1 MAACRSL
8 QSDPQGRLHGP
19 RNRAVHAGGKAG
31 GHHRGRTPGVPRDHP
46 VRRFEL
52 RGLALA
58 DGRPQGAARQ
68 RTGRLA
74 APAKLAAHRRFDR
87 SVRGPGSQRRDGLR
101 LAQTAVHHGRAHARG
116 SHPQLHRRSRRGCA
130 ARRRPPGE
138 RAGGSA
144 AGQPI
149 RRGRDAR
156 GSRRRGPR
164 DRQPVHSDHVRRAQR
179 HRRTPAARGAG
190 GALVRL
196 HPPRPRQRA
205 GRAPLRGRRLRL
217 QAGAGGPAAPPLR
230 GMGIARS
237 FRLYPW
243 RRAAGQRISA
253 PPGIRDR
260 QTAIMSHYVVTGG
273 AGFIGSA
280 IVRSLLREGAGTV
293 VVIDNLLTGR
303 ESNLE
308 EVRGSVDFQRADI
321 RNYEEIAPLIRG
333 AAVVFHE
340 AAIPSVPRSID
351 DPVPSHEVNA
361 NGTFNVLRAAKEGHT
376 GRVVYA
382 ASSSAY
388 GDTEVLPKV
397 EAMTPRPKSPYALQK
412 LMGEY
417 YGNIFSG
424 VYGLETVS
432 LRYFNVYGPR
442 QDPSSA
448 YSGVLSLFM
457 TAVLERQA
465 PTIFG
470 DGEHSRDF
478 TFVEDVADL
487 NLKAARAK
495 GVSGNVYNGGNG
507 GRITLNQAWALLQKL
522 EGVTIAP
529 VYAPPRAGDVRDSQ
543 ADTTL
548 AVRDLGHAPRYGFEE
563 GMRITLE
570 WYRNHR

>member
-1 MAACRSL
+1 
-8 QSDPQGRLHGP
+8 
-19 RNRAVHAGGKAG
+19 
-31 GHHRGRTPGVPRDHP
+31 
-46 VRRFEL
+46 
-52 RGLALA
+52 
-58 DGRPQGAARQ
+58 
-68 RTGRLA
+68 
-74 APAKLAAHRRFDR
+74 
-87 SVRGPGSQRRDGLR
+87 
-101 LAQTAVHHGRAHARG
+101 
-116 SHPQLHRRSRRGCA
+116 
-130 ARRRPPGE
+130 
-138 RAGGSA
+138 
-144 AGQPI
+144 
-149 RRGRDAR
+149 
-156 GSRRRGPR
+156 
-164 DRQPVHSDHVRRAQR
+164 
-179 HRRTPAARGAG
+179 
-190 GALVRL
+190 
-196 HPPRPRQRA
+196 
-205 GRAPLRGRRLRL
+205 
-217 QAGAGGPAAPPLR
+217 
-230 GMGIARS
+230 
-237 FRLYPW
+237 
-243 RRAAGQRISA
+243 
-253 PPGIRDR
+253 
-260 QTAIMSHYVVTGG
+260 MSHYVVTGG

-280 IVRSLLREGAGTV
+280 IVRKLLDEGARSI

-303 ESNLE
+303 ERNLE
-308 EVRGSVDFQRADI
+308 EIRSRIDFQRADI

-333 AAVVFHE
+333 ARVVFHE

-351 DPVPSHEVNA
+351 DPVPSHDVNA
-361 NGTFNVLRAAKEGHT
+361 NGTFNVLRAAKEGQA

-388 GDTEVLPKV
+388 GDTDVLPKV
-397 EAMTPRPKSPYALQK
+397 ESMTPRPKSPYALQK

-548 AVRDLGHAPRYGFEE
+548 AVRDLGHAPRYEFEE
-563 GMRITLE
+563 GMRITLQ
-570 WYRNHR
+570 WYRTHR

>member
-1 MAACRSL
+1 
-8 QSDPQGRLHGP
+8 
-19 RNRAVHAGGKAG
+19 
-31 GHHRGRTPGVPRDHP
+31 
-46 VRRFEL
+46 
-52 RGLALA
+52 
-58 DGRPQGAARQ
+58 
-68 RTGRLA
+68 
-74 APAKLAAHRRFDR
+74 
-87 SVRGPGSQRRDGLR
+87 
-101 LAQTAVHHGRAHARG
+101 
-116 SHPQLHRRSRRGCA
+116 
-130 ARRRPPGE
+130 
-138 RAGGSA
+138 
-144 AGQPI
+144 
-149 RRGRDAR
+149 
-156 GSRRRGPR
+156 
-164 DRQPVHSDHVRRAQR
+164 
-179 HRRTPAARGAG
+179 
-190 GALVRL
+190 
-196 HPPRPRQRA
+196 
-205 GRAPLRGRRLRL
+205 
-217 QAGAGGPAAPPLR
+217 
-230 GMGIARS
+230 
-237 FRLYPW
+237 
-243 RRAAGQRISA
+243 
-253 PPGIRDR
+253 
-260 QTAIMSHYVVTGG
+260 MSHYVVTGG

-280 IVRSLLREGAGTV
+280 IVRKLLDEGARSI

-303 ESNLE
+303 ERNLE
-308 EVRGSVDFQRADI
+308 EIRSRIDFQRADI

-351 DPVPSHEVNA
+351 DPVPSHDVNA
-361 NGTFNVLRAAKEGHT
+361 NGTFNVLRAAKEGQA

-388 GDTEVLPKV
+388 GDSDVLPKV
-397 EAMTPRPKSPYALQK
+397 ESMTPRPKSPYALQK

-417 YGNIFSG
+417 YSSIFSS

-457 TAVLERQA
+457 RAVLERQA